1 MPIASPVAPPIAP
14 RLIAWQKSHGRH
26 DLPWQCTRD
35 AYRIWVSEVMLQ
47 QTQVATVL
55 PYFQRFLERFPD
67 VRSLAAASTDAVM
80 SAWAGLGYYS
90 RARHLH
96 RCAQQIV
103 AEHGGEFPHDP
114 DVLAE
119 LPGVGRSTAA
129 AIAAFAF
136 GVRAPI
142 LDGNVKRVLARH
154 FAIEGYPGA
163 AATARRLWQ
172 LAESELPETDVE
184 AYTQGLMDLGAS
196 ICTRRAPR
204 CSECPLQASCL
215 ALREGRTAD
224 LPTPRPARPRP
235 LREAAIAFIRD
246 PDGAV
251 LFERRP
257 PSGIW
262 GGLLSAPEFD
272 SALSDAELA
281 EAVERRF
288 GLRVLAE
295 GRSDPLRHEF
305 THYSFLM
312 HPRWLRSVGA
322 VAASDHDGVWCPV
335 EDLAAAPLPTPV
347 RRLVLSG
354 VSPRVI

>member
-1 MPIASPVAPPIAP
+1 MPIAS
-14 RLIAWQKSHGRH
+14 RLIAWQKTHGRH
-26 DLPWQCTRD
+26 DLPWQRSRD

-55 PYFQRFLERFPD
+55 PYFLRFIERFPD
-67 VRSLAAASTDAVM
+67 VHALAAAPADAVM

-96 RCAQQIV
+96 RCAQQII
-103 AEHGGEFPHDP
+103 ADHRGGFPRSP
-114 DVLAE
+114 EVLAE

-129 AIAAFAF
+129 AIAAFAY

-154 FAIEGYPGA
+154 FAIEGHPGA
-163 AATARRLWQ
+163 AATTRRLWE
-172 LAESELPETDVE
+172 LAESELPETDIE

-204 CSECPLQASCL
+204 CGECPLQQSCL
-215 ALREGRTAD
+215 ALRDGRTAE
-224 LPTPRPARPRP
+224 LPTPRPVRTRPT
-235 LREAAIAFIRD
+235 REAAIAFIRD

-272 SALSDAELA
+272 SELSDAALA

-288 GLRVLAE
+288 GLRVQTE

-305 THYSFLM
+305 THYSFVM

-322 VAASDHDGVWCPV
+322 VAASDQGGVWCPI
-335 EDLAAAPLPTPV
+335 EDLATAPLPSPV
-347 RRLVLSG
+347 RRLVLSEAA
-354 VSPRVI
+354 PRVT